1 MRHVPR
7 KTEQQKI
14 EVISVSLKPYLIWLS
29 PLPLTRPLLSVE
41 QTCVPELRRKL
52 MMIPAEAS
60 LERYSVIARETL
72 PATFGYII
80 SLLQRTVRED
90 Y

>member
-1 MRHVPR
+1 MAQPASVDSTSTVGRADLRPGT
-7 KTEQQKI
+7 KK
-14 EVISVSLKPYLIWLS
+14 EV
-29 PLPLTRPLLSVE
+29 
-41 QTCVPELRRKL
+41 

-60 LERYSVIARETL
+60 LERYSVFARETL